1 MKRRKFIK
9 DITVAGGATAVAE
22 ASAATGVKRMI
33 FISSIKVNGEISNG
47 QVFTSDS
54 KPNPK
59 TKYAQAKLI
68 AEEEL
73 LALSTKGLPVTI
85 IRPPVVYGP
94 NNKGNI
100 NSLINLLASVP
111 CWAIP
116 FGNIKNE
123 RSLIFIDNLVSAII
137 SSIEDMSDV
146 SQLFLVR
153 DTQML
158 STTQLCKI

>member
-1 MKRRKFIK
+1 MCIRDR
-9 DITVAGGATAVAE
+9 
-22 ASAATGVKRMI
+22 
-33 FISSIKVNGEISNG
+33 ISNG

-68 AEEEL
+68 AEEHL

-94 NNKGNI
+94 NSKGNI

-123 RSLIFIDNLVSAII
+123 RSPSEILRK
-137 SSIEDMSDV
+137 SSFQRKYSKGKES
-146 SQLFLVR
+146 
-153 DTQML
+153 
-158 STTQLCKI
+158 KAK